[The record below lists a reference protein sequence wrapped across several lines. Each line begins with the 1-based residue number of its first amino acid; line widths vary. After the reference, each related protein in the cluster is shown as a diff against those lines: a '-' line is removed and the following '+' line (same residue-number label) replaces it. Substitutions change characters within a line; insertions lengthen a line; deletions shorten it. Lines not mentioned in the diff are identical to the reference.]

1 MEQSPFC
8 IENCNRLNKVER
20 TVAEKTG
27 ENAVAHQAMEH
38 RLDVLEESMK
48 EQNGI
53 LVTLQKQADAIES
66 MNEKIDDVADGIKNV
81 VTRIDKIEHEPGERW
96 KQVTFEIIKYVV
108 TAAIGAGVGILIKG
122 GF

>member
-1 MEQSPFC
+1 MEQSSIC
-8 IENCNRLNKVER
+8 AENCSRLNKVER

-27 ENAVAHQAMEH
+27 ENTAAHQAIEH
-38 RLDVLEESMK
+38 RLDTLEESMK

-66 MNEKIDDVADGIKNV
+66 MNGKIDDVADSIKGV

-96 KQVTFEIIKYVV
+96 KTVTLEVIKYIV

-122 GF
+122 GL